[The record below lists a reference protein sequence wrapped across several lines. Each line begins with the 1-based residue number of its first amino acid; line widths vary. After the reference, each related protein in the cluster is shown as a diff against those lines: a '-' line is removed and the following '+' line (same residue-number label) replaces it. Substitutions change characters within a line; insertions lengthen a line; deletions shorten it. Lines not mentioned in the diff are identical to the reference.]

1 MLNTIYQSIMFLYI
15 INIILKT
22 NDLSCVIIHKGY
34 QPYLKYNLEITS
46 KNNNVFLIGDESIKF
61 LEKLNSNIS
70 FIDINKYENINKL
83 NTYKDKFK
91 NYSTNSFDFEWFCF
105 ARVFILQEFLKDFN
119 LNQVFYIDSDNVLLV
134 DIRKLKFK
142 KSSAYLIPNNQEN
155 FRMSASIH
163 SGLIDMK
170 FCYEFEKMF
179 NEIYISKE
187 KHSLIMPKVDY
198 HQKFNIPG
206 GICDM
211 TLYYLLYSENY
222 INPQNLLEDTIF
234 NDMTDFIFMLNLNT
248 SEGLNSYDCYELKN
262 NKIKIFNGSK
272 INDISRNKMLNLCNI
287 HFQGSAKKNLNK
299 FTKFKLNY

>member
-1 MLNTIYQSIMFLYI
+1 MIYQIIVFLYI
-15 INIILKT
+15 IDIILKSD
-22 NDLSCVIIHKGY
+22 NLSCVIIHKGY

-46 KNNNVFLIGDESIKF
+46 KNNNIYLIGDESVQF
-61 LEKLNSNIS
+61 LEKINSNIT
-70 FIDINKYENINKL
+70 FINISKYENINKL
-83 NTYKDKFK
+83 TLYKDKFK
-91 NYSTNSFDFEWFCF
+91 NYSTKSFDFEWFCF

-119 LNQVFYIDSDNVLLV
+119 LNEVFYIDSDNVLLV

-142 KSSAYLIPNNQEN
+142 KNCAYLIPNNQEN
-155 FRMSASIH
+155 FRMAASIH
-163 SGLIDMK
+163 SGLIDK
-170 FCYEFEKMF
+170 SFCFEFEKIF

-187 KHSLIMPKVDY
+187 KHSLILPKIDY
-198 HQKFNIPG
+198 HQKFDIPG

-222 INPQNLLEDTIF
+222 INPQNLLEDTTI
-234 NDMTDFIFMLNLNT
+234 NDKSDFIFMNNLNS

-262 NKIKIFNGSK
+262 NKIKIFDGNK